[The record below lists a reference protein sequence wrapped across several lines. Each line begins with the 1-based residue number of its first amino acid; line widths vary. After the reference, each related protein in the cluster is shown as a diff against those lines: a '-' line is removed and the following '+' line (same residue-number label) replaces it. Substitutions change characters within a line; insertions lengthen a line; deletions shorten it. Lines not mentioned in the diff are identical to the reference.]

1 MSGKKKVEGNQPCL
15 DRDETLL
22 IERPLPP
29 CCIVIFG
36 ATGDLTHRKL
46 MPALFSIDAQGLLP
60 QNLKII
66 GFARREFSDQSYRD
80 EIKSSLQEFAPDLWK
95 EAEACWERFSH
106 RILFHRSDFDNAKG
120 FHWLKERLDDL
131 DEKHGTM
138 GNRLFY
144 LATPPATYSILVHM
158 LQDCGL
164 TENHAAG
171 GDGKPFVRIIVE
183 KPFGS
188 DLNTARALNNELK
201 SVFDESQIY
210 RIDHYLGKETVQNIF
225 VFRFAN
231 AIFEPIWNQKY
242 IDNVQITVSETVG
255 VESRAGYFDHA
266 GELRDMVQSHAMQLM
281 TLVAMEPPVS
291 LDANSIRDE
300 KVKVLRAL
308 RPITPDEVGVSTVRG
323 QYTEGQIDGK
333 PVPGYLEEPGV
344 AAQSQTETFAAVKID
359 IENWRWAGTP
369 FYIRAGKRM
378 PKRVTEINIQFK
390 NIPAIL
396 LAHMANSTVEPN
408 ILTIRIQPDEGISM
422 RLGTK
427 PPGQKLRVA
436 MVDLDFAYGNTFGQ
450 RIHDAYERLIMDAL
464 LGDAALFTRDDEVE
478 AEWAFITPIL
488 KGWQQNALQC
498 PMQFYPAGSWGPVAS
513 GELIGEVHPRRR
525 WLDR

>member
-1 MSGKKKVEGNQPCL
+1 MSRKEKVTGNQPCL

-66 GFARREFSDQSYRD
+66 GFARREFSDQTYRD

-106 RILFHRSDFDNAKG
+106 RIVFHRSDFDNPKG
-120 FHWLKERLDDL
+120 FHWLKERLDDI

-144 LATPPATYSILVHM
+144 LATPPATYSMLVHM

-164 TENHAAG
+164 TENHASG

-188 DLNTARALNNELK
+188 DLDTARALNSELK

-266 GELRDMVQSHAMQLM
+266 GELRDIVQNHLLQVLA
-281 TLVAMEPPVS
+281 LVAMEPPAAFEA
-291 LDANSIRDE
+291 DAVRDE
-300 KVKVLRAL
+300 KTKVLRAT
-308 RPITPDEVGVSTVRG
+308 RPLSFENAVRG
-323 QYTEGQIDGK
+323 QYGRGFVAGEEVVAYTEEEGVPPDSNTPTFIAAKLEID
-333 PVPGYLEEPGV
+333 
-344 AAQSQTETFAAVKID
+344 
-359 IENWRWAGTP
+359 NWRWA
-369 FYIRAGKRM
+369 
-378 PKRVTEINIQFK
+378 
-390 NIPAIL
+390 
-396 LAHMANSTVEPN
+396 
-408 ILTIRIQPDEGISM
+408 
-422 RLGTK
+422 
-427 PPGQKLRVA
+427 
-436 MVDLDFAYGNTFGQ
+436 
-450 RIHDAYERLIMDAL
+450 
-464 LGDAALFTRDDEVE
+464 
-478 AEWAFITPIL
+478 
-488 KGWQQNALQC
+488 
-498 PMQFYPAGSWGPVAS
+498 
-513 GELIGEVHPRRR
+513 
-525 WLDR
+525 